1 MTPAPEQPG
10 VAAGSGPA
18 VGDGPG
24 SRGAVP
30 EPRPDA
36 PNPEQLE
43 LADDPDAP
51 LPGSEP
57 GPRATADGAA
67 RDRT

>member
-1 MTPAPEQPG
+1 MAAAP
-10 VAAGSGPA
+10 GPA

-51 LPGSEP
+51 LPRSEP
-57 GPRATADGAA
+57 GPRATADGA